1 MALKFGVSDR
11 TIKRDIVALSGS
23 MGIPIYCQC
32 GRYYGGVYIVDS
44 YNMDRMY
51 MNEQELALLQKVKS
65 CADQQGPFILSEQEK
80 TLLQSLIQ
88 NYTKPSCRTK

>member
-1 MALKFGVSDR
+1 
-11 TIKRDIVALSGS
+11 
-23 MGIPIYCQC
+23 
-32 GRYYGGVYIVDS
+32 
-44 YNMDRMY
+44 